1 MMNTVQN
8 HIEKSPLAYVQA
20 RVFGRLY
27 ISIEM
32 IYKSREVR
40 AILLE
45 LTIYK
50 VLEELA
56 LIVQV

>member
-1 MMNTVQN
+1 DV
-8 HIEKSPLAYVQA
+8 ESLL
-20 RVFGRLY
+20 RLVFGRLY